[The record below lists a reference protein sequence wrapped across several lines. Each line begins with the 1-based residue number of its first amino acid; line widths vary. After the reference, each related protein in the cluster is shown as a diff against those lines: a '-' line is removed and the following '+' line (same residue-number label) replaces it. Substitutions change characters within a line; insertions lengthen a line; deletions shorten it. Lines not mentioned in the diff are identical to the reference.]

1 MGSFEDARSA
11 FQRADYSLAARLF
24 RPFAEQGLAS
34 AQNDLGV
41 MYLDGKGVLQDAR
54 EAVKWFRKAAEQG
67 DAGAQNNL
75 GLMYEYGYGVLQDFI
90 RAHMWF
96 NIAGSALSVD
106 EGKKAVKNRDTVAK
120 RMTAAQI
127 GKAQE
132 MARRCQDTKFKECD

>member
-1 MGSFEDARSA
+1 MLYRDGNGVSQDAQEAVEWYRKASEQGDA
-11 FQRADYSLAARLF
+11 EAQYSLGLMY
-24 RPFAEQGLAS
+24 AEGQS
-34 AQNDLGV
+34 V
-41 MYLDGKGVLQDAR
+41 PQDYE

-90 RAHMWF
+90 LAHMWF